1 MVDPHLTNLQSQKM
15 IKLVA
20 FDWNGT
26 ILADMQAVHKAD
38 NKVLKS
44 MGAKPVDLK
53 TLQEKYDVPIVK
65 YFISVGVKEET
76 IIENTKLNR
85 KVFYENYEKEAKNAR
100 TRSHAKTVLEWM
112 ETRGIN
118 RIVFSNNTLESIQG
132 HAKRLRISGYFKEI
146 LAASLPGLAL
156 SSRTKNVLLKE
167 YVQKNGLKPDELLI
181 VGDTIEEIQIAKSLG
196 SMVCSITH
204 GNCSTR
210 RLKAAKPDYL
220 ISDLGQMINIVR
232 KINS

>member
-1 MVDPHLTNLQSQKM
+1 M

-26 ILADMQAVHKAD
+26 LIADMQAVHKTD
-38 NKVLKS
+38 NAVLKS
-44 MGAKPVDLK
+44 MGAEPVDLK
-53 TLQEKYDVPIVK
+53 TLQEKYDVPIIN
-65 YFISVGVKEET
+65 YFMNVGVKKET
-76 IIENTKLNR
+76 VIKNVELNR

-100 TRSHAKTVLEWM
+100 TRSNARAVLKWLQ
-112 ETRGIN
+112 TKKIGC
-118 RIVFSNNTLESIQG
+118 IVFSNNTLESILG
-132 HAKRLRISGYFKEI
+132 HAKRLKISGYFKEI

-156 SSRTKNVLLKE
+156 STRTKNVMLQEYLKE
-167 YVQKNGLKPDELLI
+167 KEIQPDEILI
-181 VGDTIEEIQIAKSLG
+181 VGDTIEEIQIAKSIG

-220 ISDLGQMINIVR
+220 ISDLGQIINIVR
-232 KINS
+232 KINSQIPQTPDP

>member
-1 MVDPHLTNLQSQKM
+1 M

-38 NKVLKS
+38 NEVLKS

-53 TLQEKYDVPIVK
+53 TIHKVIDVPIIN
-65 YFISVGVKEET
+65 YFMNVGVKKET
-76 IIENTKLNR
+76 VIKNVELNR

-100 TRSHAKTVLEWM
+100 TRSNARAVLKWLQ
-112 ETRGIN
+112 TKKIGC
-118 RIVFSNNTLESIQG
+118 IVFSNNTLESILG
-132 HAKRLRISGYFKEI
+132 HAKRLKISGYFKEI

-156 SSRTKNVLLKE
+156 STRTKNVMLQEYLKE
-167 YVQKNGLKPDELLI
+167 KEIQPDEILI
-181 VGDTIEEIQIAKSLG
+181 VGDTIEEIQIAKSIG

-204 GNCSTR
+204 GNCSTK
-210 RLKAAKPDYL
+210 RLKTAKPDYL